1 MKGQQSSVMS
11 SWRSLTAAT
20 LPQPLRLQH
29 AALPLHVR
37 RACDLCR
44 RMAPVMPES
53 CGVPCAAKLGL
64 LSKGSRG
71 GFLQRGLSGRK
82 AARSDYEEQQVLLG
96 LKAVE
101 KMKQMVLVSSRAQPT
116 AVAHLDQSTCARS
129 PERNVWVHHAEQ
141 QALER
146 MTLLILRKCAHC
158 RPIKQPHAGCQRNF
172 FHA

>member
-1 MKGQQSSVMS
+1 MS

-101 KMKQMVLVSSRAQPT
+101 KMKQMVLVSSRAQPHSCGT
-116 AVAHLDQSTCARS
+116 S
-129 PERNVWVHHAEQ
+129 
-141 QALER
+141 
-146 MTLLILRKCAHC
+146 
-158 RPIKQPHAGCQRNF
+158 
-172 FHA
+172 